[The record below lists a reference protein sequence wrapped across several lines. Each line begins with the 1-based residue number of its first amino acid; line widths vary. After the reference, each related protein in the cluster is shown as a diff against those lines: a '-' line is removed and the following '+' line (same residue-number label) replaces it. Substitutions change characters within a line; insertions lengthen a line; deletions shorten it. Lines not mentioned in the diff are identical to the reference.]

1 MKATLDNYNRRI
13 AVLGAIADDPKNK
26 GIIRL
31 LALEKKVKV
40 QAEKIELLKR
50 GMLSKT
56 SEIKLG

>member
-13 AVLGAIADDPKNK
+13 AVLGAIADDPNSK

>member
-13 AVLGAIADDPKNK
+13 AVLGAIADDPNNK